1 MPIVQSHGIESLI
14 IHQPDEHRQYNQ
26 RNEKISNKISF
37 GIIDIDADSP
47 SSTSDRIIV
56 IVEMAC
62 LIHRGAYRCRS
73 GRHVNVSASH

>member
-1 MPIVQSHGIESLI
+1 MCDCIVNV
-14 IHQPDEHRQYNQ
+14 IHQPDEHREYDQ

-47 SSTSDRIIV
+47 SSISDRIIV

-62 LIHRGAYRCRS
+62 FIHRGAYRCRS